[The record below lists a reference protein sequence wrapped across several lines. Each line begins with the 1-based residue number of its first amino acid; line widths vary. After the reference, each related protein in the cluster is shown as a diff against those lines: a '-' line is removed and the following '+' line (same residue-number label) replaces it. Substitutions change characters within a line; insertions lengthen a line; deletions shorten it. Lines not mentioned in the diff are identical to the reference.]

1 MVMPLFLY
9 PSVGF
14 ILTQTGLGDAM
25 VAKKAARENRVSRQ
39 HPEMYKITKE
49 ERGLPPP
56 PAFLPLFVG
65 HPISKGEPN
74 HSTILN
80 ASGRTDPPSPRSD
93 PGVLE
98 MQ

>member
-49 ERGLPPP
+49 EERGPCLLPI
-56 PAFLPLFVG
+56 PAL
-65 HPISKGEPN
+65 SKGETN

-80 ASGRTDPPSPRSD
+80 ASGRTHPRSD